1 MKDINIRDI
10 ALRLA
15 DLSYIETESKKN
27 EIEYQ
32 NAGPIVQ
39 TLSPLTLS
47 HGYPALCIL
56 FTNLGITDKNN
67 NWIEYSHKYIQQM
80 VTLIREEGIYG
91 SSLFSGT
98 AGIALAV
105 RIASMEGAYY
115 SKLQNSL
122 DTFLYQQLDEVLSNL
137 KSKTN
142 YHMFDYDAIEG
153 LAGIANYLFMIN
165 NNAMSEEYLKRI
177 LTYFVSL
184 SGYKEFLGRNI
195 PKWHIHNEFLFSD
208 NEKNSYRNGILNVG
222 LSHGISGPLI
232 ILSKAYKRRIIVDG
246 HRDAIKRITEDIIKL
261 KNHNDNNWTG
271 MIDAEYYINSNDI
284 LDLPTRS
291 AWCYGTPGTAF
302 ALLTAAEA
310 LNDNE
315 LAEIAKKAMK
325 DLIGN
330 EQQVFSPSFCHGYA
344 GIAYLYKRFFE
355 KTNTKEFYEESIR
368 LKEKTKEF
376 FNEKNPFGFYDIE
389 AKDNSL
395 LKLNSIGLLQGVS
408 GILLTLLAFEEESS
422 SIWNTAFLL
431 DD

>member
-1 MKDINIRDI
+1 MRDLNIRDI

-15 DLSYIETESKKN
+15 DISYIETESKKN

-39 TLSPLTLS
+39 TLFPLTLS
-47 HGYPALCIL
+47 HGYPALSIL
-56 FTNLGITDKNN
+56 FTNLEITDKNN
-67 NWIEYSHKYIQQM
+67 GWIEYSHKYIQQM

-115 SKLQNSL
+115 SKLQKSL
-122 DTFLYQQLDEVLSNL
+122 DTFLYQQLDEVLLNL
-137 KSKTN
+137 KNKTN

-153 LAGIANYLFMIN
+153 LAGIANYLFTIN
-165 NNAMSEEYLKRI
+165 NDVMSEEYLKRI

-184 SGYKEFLGRNI
+184 SDYKEFLGCNI
-195 PKWHIHNEFLFSD
+195 PKWHIQNEFLFSD
-208 NEKNSYRNGILNVG
+208 SEKNSYRNGILNVG
-222 LSHGISGPLI
+222 LSHGISGPLV
-232 ILSKAYKRRIIVDG
+232 ILSKAYKRGITVDG
-246 HRDAIKRITEDIIKL
+246 HRDAIKRITEDLIKL
-261 KNHNDNNWTG
+261 KNHNDNNWAG
-271 MIDAEYYINSNDI
+271 MIDVEYYINSNAL

-302 ALLTAAEA
+302 SLLTAAEA

-355 KTNTKEFYEESIR
+355 KTNIKEFYEESIR

-376 FNEKNPFGFYDIE
+376 FSEKNPFGFYDIE

-408 GILLTLLAFEEESS
+408 GVLLTLLAFEEESLP
-422 SIWNTAFLL
+422 IWDTAFLL

>member
-1 MKDINIRDI
+1 MKDIHIRDI

-15 DLSYIETESKKN
+15 DISYIETETKKN
-27 EIEYQ
+27 LIEYQ

-80 VTLIREEGIYG
+80 VTLIKEEGIYG

-122 DTFLYQQLDEVLSNL
+122 DTFLYQQLDEILLNL

-142 YHMFDYDAIEG
+142 FHMFDYDAIEG

-165 NNAMSEEYLKRI
+165 NNAISEEYLKKI
-177 LTYFVSL
+177 LAYFVSL
-184 SGYKEFLGRNI
+184 SGYKEYFGCNI
-195 PKWHIHNEFLFSD
+195 PKWHIQNEFLFSD
-208 NEKNSYRNGILNVG
+208 NEKNSYLNGILNVG

-232 ILSKAYKRRIIVDG
+232 ILSKAYKRGIIVDG
-246 HRDAIKRITEDIIKL
+246 HRDAIKRITEDLIKL
-261 KNHNDNNWTG
+261 KNHNDNNWAG
-271 MIDAEYYINSNDI
+271 MIDVEYYINSNTF

-302 ALLTAAEA
+302 SLLTAAEA

-315 LAEIAKKAMK
+315 LSEIAKKAMK

-355 KTNTKEFYEESIR
+355 KTNIKEFFEESIR

-376 FNEKNPFGFYDIE
+376 FNEQNPFGFYDIE
-389 AKDNSL
+389 AKDHSL

-408 GILLTLLAFEEESS
+408 GILLTLLAFEEESLP
-422 SIWNTAFLL
+422 IWETAFLL